1 VSGERG
7 EVDGAVVSDW
17 LTRLPSICDGYN
29 TDIVLQSYV
38 KTYISFWY
46 NAVS

>member
-1 VSGERG
+1 VRG
-7 EVDGAVVSDW
+7 DVDDVVVSDW
-17 LTRLPSICDGYN
+17 LTILPSICDGYN

-38 KTYISFWY
+38 KKYMSFWY